1 MANWYKFESQD
12 LFDVWH
18 EIVKADLGIPY
29 PNKNLETGEIDE
41 DAQWTTSFIEPYIVS
56 ETDLRIYLT
65 DEYSDTYSQELG
77 EVSEAPYNES
87 LDLKL

>member
-1 MANWYKFESQD
+1 MANWYKFKSQD

-65 DEYSDTYSQELG
+65 DEYSSTYSQELG
-77 EVSEAPYNES
+77 ELTTSPYDIGER
-87 LDLKL
+87 LKI